1 MNRRLFLVLGGVI
14 LLLAIVA
21 LSYFSFQYF
30 RNKDVIVNTLE
41 IVVDDDGNK
50 VNMEKQVPIN
60 DEDISSIEPYNFYVK
75 NNGEHKVKYQL
86 LIEDN
91 VDYNSNTQKIL
102 SRKNLR
108 YELSMNGNVI
118 KRDDLSNVKN
128 NIIDVNT
135 VSVGK
140 KNTYTL
146 KVWVIGD
153 IESSEWM
160 NKYYSY
166 NIAVN
171 PISK

>member
-1 MNRRLFLVLGGVI
+1 MNKRLFLVVGGII
-14 LLLAIVA
+14 LLLFIIA

-30 RNKDVIVNTLE
+30 RNKDVIVNTIE

-50 VNMEKQVPIN
+50 VNMEKQVPTN
-60 DEDISSIEPYNFYVK
+60 NEDISSINPYNFYVK
-75 NNGEHKVKYQL
+75 NTGEHKVEYQL

-91 VDYNSNTQKIL
+91 LENNTKKIL
-102 SRKNLR
+102 SRRNLR
-108 YELSMNGNVI
+108 YELSMNGKVI
-118 KRDDLSNVKN
+118 KRDDLSNIKN

-140 KNTYTL
+140 KNAYAL
-146 KVWVIGD
+146 KVWIIGNV
-153 IESSEWM
+153 ESSEWM

-166 NIAVN
+166 NIYVN